1 MRKLTN
7 ELEVAR
13 KTISNLDQKSRD
25 YDEKMKGVNKLYQNE
40 MEQLKKRDVVFKSY
54 KETVI
59 NYLWNTEREIKKGVQ
74 NFIKQFLD
82 VSEDKNSQKVV

>member
-74 NFIKQFLD
+74 NFIKQFVD

>member
-1 MRKLTN
+1 
-7 ELEVAR
+7 
-13 KTISNLDQKSRD
+13 
-25 YDEKMKGVNKLYQNE
+25 
-40 MEQLKKRDVVFKSY
+40 LKKRDVVFKSY

-82 VSEDKNSQKVV
+82 ISEDKNSQKVV

>member
-1 MRKLTN
+1 MKLKEAELRKLTN

-40 MEQLKKRDVVFKSY
+40 M
-54 KETVI
+54 
-59 NYLWNTEREIKKGVQ
+59 
-74 NFIKQFLD
+74 
-82 VSEDKNSQKVV
+82 

>member
-1 MRKLTN
+1 M
-7 ELEVAR
+7 AR